1 MDNIYVPNFTFSTQ
15 YLDLLISYE
24 FDIEVHFMVQ
34 DVIKYYLEFK
44 KYKIKAL
51 VFHPSVLNKQD
62 IEWIIHDAKQN
73 HIDVG
78 LAININESF
87 KDYLYIFHQTTI
99 NLIMGVNAGFGGQ
112 TILNEGIEHLKQFKQ
127 YLTSKNLDIPIIF
140 DGGINNQT
148 IHLIYNDANII
159 VSGSYLMKSKN
170 LKKTYLSLLNNKE
183 K

>member
-1 MDNIYVPNFTFSTQ
+1 MDNIYVPNFTFSIQ
-15 YLDLLISYE
+15 YLDLLISYG

-34 DVIKYYLEFK
+34 NVIKYYLEFK
-44 KYKIKAL
+44 EYKIKAL
-51 VFHPSVLNKQD
+51 VFHPSVLNKQE
-62 IEWIIHDAKQN
+62 IEWIINDAKQN

-87 KDYLYIFHQTTI
+87 KDYLYIFPQTTI

-112 TILNEGIEHLKQFKQ
+112 KILNKGIEHLKQFKQ
-127 YLTSKNLDIPIIF
+127 YLTSNNLDIPIIF

-159 VSGSYLMKSKN
+159 VSGSYLMKSKD

>member
-1 MDNIYVPNFTFSTQ
+1 MIN
-15 YLDLLISYE
+15 
-24 FDIEVHFMVQ
+24 
-34 DVIKYYLEFK
+34 
-44 KYKIKAL
+44 
-51 VFHPSVLNKQD
+51 
-62 IEWIIHDAKQN
+62 DAKQN
-73 HIDVG
+73 NIDVG

-87 KDYLYIFHQTTI
+87 KDYLYIFPQTTI